1 VDPKQKVARLSI
13 ISNTLLTT
21 GKLTAGLVMGSVG
34 VLSEAIHSGLDL
46 VASIIAYISVKQSA
60 KPADEFHRYGHGK
73 YENLAA
79 IIEALLIV
87 VAAVAILFQA
97 IPKLTDKNI
106 EIEALGLGMLV
117 MGLSA
122 AVNWVVSCQLMKVG
136 KETDS
141 PALIADAL
149 HLRTDVYTSLGVF
162 ISIGLIKLTGLT
174 IIDPLVG
181 IFVTLLILKAAYDLL
196 RDSIASMLDTKLP
209 QEEEEKI
216 QIALEQYRDRFVDY
230 HNLRTRKAGPQ
241 RHVDLHLVVPRYKT
255 IAEVHQLCDEIEG
268 VLEKELPRSSVL
280 IHSEPCDPK
289 YCNDCDAG
297 CRCKKDGVCVRIV
310 ENESRILK

>member
-1 VDPKQKVARLSI
+1 MDPKQKVARLSI

-21 GKLTAGLVMGSVG
+21 GKLSVGLVMGSVG

-46 VASIIAYISVKQSA
+46 VASIIAYFSVKQSA
-60 KPADEFHRYGHGK
+60 KPADEQHKYGHGK

-87 VAAVAILFQA
+87 IAAVAILLNA
-97 IPKLTDKNI
+97 IPKLMHKNI

-117 MGLSA
+117 MG
-122 AVNWVVSCQLMKVG
+122 VSCVVNGWVSYKLMKVA

-141 PALIADAL
+141 PALEADAL

-196 RDSIASMLDTKLP
+196 HDSVASMLDTKLP
-209 QEEEEKI
+209 QADEERI
-216 QIALEQYRDRFVDY
+216 QLALEQYRDRFVSY

-241 RHVDLHLVVPRYKT
+241 RHVDLHLVVPRYRT
-255 IAEVHQLCDEIEG
+255 IAEVHLLCDEIEA
-268 VLEKELPRSSVL
+268 VLEKELPRSSIL

-289 YCNDCDAG
+289 YCDNCNASCQ
-297 CRCKKDGVCVRIV
+297 CRKNGVCIRSFD
-310 ENESRILK
+310 NK